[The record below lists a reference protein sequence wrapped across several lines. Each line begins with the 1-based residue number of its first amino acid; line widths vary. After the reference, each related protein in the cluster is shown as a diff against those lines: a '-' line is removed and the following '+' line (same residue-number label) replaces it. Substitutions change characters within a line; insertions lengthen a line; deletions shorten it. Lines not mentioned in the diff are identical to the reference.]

1 MRYRLRT
8 LLLLL
13 AIGPPLIG
21 LWPAIT
27 KRAILRATQITAI
40 DVAVVGAAATM
51 IVIRVRLYRSEREQL
66 DSAREQ
72 RSTFDA

>member
-27 KRAILRATQITAI
+27 KRAILRASQITVT

-51 IVIRVRLYRSEREQL
+51 VVIRVRLYRSECERS
-66 DSAREQ
+66 DSARHEH
-72 RSTFDA
+72 STFDA

>member
-13 AIGPPLIG
+13 AIGPPVIG

-27 KRAILRATQITAI
+27 KRAILRVSQITVS

-51 IVIRVRLYRSEREQL
+51 IVIRVRLYRSECKRL
-66 DSAREQ
+66 DSAGEQ
-72 RSTFDA
+72 HSSFDA

>member
-27 KRAILRATQITAI
+27 KRAILRATQITAS
-40 DVAVVGAAATM
+40 DVAVVGAAVTLV
-51 IVIRVRLYRSEREQL
+51 VIRVRLYRSDGEPL
-66 DSAREQ
+66 GGGTS
-72 RSTFDA
+72 